1 MITFASGLYD
11 LLPLVS
17 FSAER
22 EPREREGAAAERDVG
37 AGAVALPAAQGPP
50 RRPQGLQGQ
59 LSLFFGTKFHK
70 NNPVFLPLPT
80 QVLVEND
87 NDSLAFANFTL
98 EAEAN
103 SVTVADLAPNIV
115 YRVRAAAY
123 NRQERIIA

>member
-59 LSLFFGTKFHK
+59 LSLSIIFTCGAKRYAGIVVVRFI
-70 NNPVFLPLPT
+70 FLNL
-80 QVLVEND
+80 LL
-87 NDSLAFANFTL
+87 LATNEQRPKQPKQTW
-98 EAEAN
+98 
-103 SVTVADLAPNIV
+103 
-115 YRVRAAAY
+115 
-123 NRQERIIA
+123 